1 MAQSRDERSC
11 AVAVSSQRDVE
22 RVRREARATATRIGF
37 GREEAEAV
45 ALAVSELA
53 TNLVRYAPGGE
64 LLVTACSEG
73 TRTGI
78 AIESRDDGPGI
89 ADVALALQDGY
100 STGGGLGSGLPAV
113 RRLMDDFALTTGPA
127 GTRVEAHKWL
137 NTPSRLP

>member
-1 MAQSRDERSC
+1 MAPSRDERSC
-11 AVAVSSQRDVE
+11 VVAVSLQREVE
-22 RVRREARATATRIGF
+22 RVRREARTTATRIGF

-64 LLVTACSEG
+64 LLVAACSNG
-73 TRTGI
+73 TKTGI

-100 STGGGLGSGLPAV
+100 STGSGLGSGLPAV

>member
-1 MAQSRDERSC
+1 
-11 AVAVSSQRDVE
+11 VAISSQRDVE
-22 RVRREARATATRIGF
+22 RVRREARATATCIGF

-64 LLVTACSEG
+64 LLVTACSTG